1 MFEEQ
6 DQDDGMEGGRDRGGE
21 VGSTNLCLERKRES
35 TEEEMGLSL
44 QVWLE
49 VQE

>member
-1 MFEEQ
+1 MFEEK
-6 DQDDGMEGGRDRGGE
+6 DQNDGREGGRDVGGE
-21 VGSTNLCLERKRES
+21 VGSTNLCLERKQES
-35 TEEEMGLSL
+35 TEEKRGLSL